1 MSQDISQ
8 ISLNGPQQ
16 IATSKKST
24 PPAPQQQ
31 ETTIP
36 ATDGTAVKTKSDTV
50 LISAAKSVQG
60 GRFQQ
65 LEDGLSDRRNAA
77 ALIRQTDTKLEAIIS
92 QVEAMKANLAKIVK
106 NYPPFSIDSKERME
120 ILRSFISLRKE
131 IDSMTIPAPPPQPGV
146 QMKSEIWQDKGLSG
160 LLPGQLAIDAP
171 DDQVQ
176 SAYDQLAGAVQS
188 IGEGRKELQST
199 YTS

>member
-1 MSQDISQ
+1 MSQDITQ
-8 ISLNGPQQ
+8 ISLNGVQQ
-16 IATSKKST
+16 IATSKKSAL
-24 PPAPQQQ
+24 PAHQQQ
-31 ETTIP
+31 ETIP
-36 ATDGTAVKTKSDTV
+36 ATDGTAVKTKTDTV

-65 LEDGLSDRRNAA
+65 LEDGLSDRRNVA
-77 ALIRQTDTKLEAIIS
+77 ALIRQTDTKLEAIITH
-92 QVEAMKANLAKIVK
+92 VDAMKANLAKIVK

-176 SAYDQLAGAVQS
+176 SAYDQLAGAAQS
-188 IGEGRKELQST
+188 ISEGRKELQST